1 MRTRAEIDGPAHVP
15 TGNYSSLPR
24 VGLGAFGLTML
35 AEDDGEGSSKLAL
48 LLLDADVFPDAK
60 TAKRCYDVLTTVR
73 HGKFISPLRITLPGS
88 GLRTLRYSKPSSHDS
103 LQEHLDRGTGRHRC
117 PVLTVF

>member
-1 MRTRAEIDGPAHVP
+1 
-15 TGNYSSLPR
+15 
-24 VGLGAFGLTML
+24 ML

-73 HGKFISPLRITLPGS
+73 HEKFISPLHITLPDS
-88 GLRTLRYSKPSSHDS
+88 GLRTLRYSKPSSYDS
-103 LQEHLDRGTGRHRC
+103 LQEHLDRGTGTYRC
-117 PVLTVF
+117 PALLVLQRVSTMQCVCERFALVW